1 MIICIRKRQFC
12 RKTRINI
19 ELCRIA
25 MFFFLKCYFNIS
37 LVNLV
42 FNNHGVVPEVTG
54 FVLGTQ
60 LYQATDFDLVV
71 AQLPF
76 RIFGW

>member
-1 MIICIRKRQFC
+1 
-12 RKTRINI
+12 
-19 ELCRIA
+19 